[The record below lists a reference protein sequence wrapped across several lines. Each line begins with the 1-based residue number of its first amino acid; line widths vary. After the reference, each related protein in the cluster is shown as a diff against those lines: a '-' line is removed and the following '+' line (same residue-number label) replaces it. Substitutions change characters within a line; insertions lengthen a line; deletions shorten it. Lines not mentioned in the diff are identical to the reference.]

1 MVFETLET
9 ADIDMST
16 AHSVIEPIAN
26 QNFGNTFH
34 HHNGPNQHQHIHKN
48 TSQQCQSR
56 SYQIPSTSSIT
67 YPKEDC
73 IGFGLNNKVLRELL
87 MQHDGKLETCPL
99 RVPLFINK
107 QASIEQLPQN
117 NHRNGSRPKD
127 LNKNSDTSNR
137 DHPQAKIACHSPKSN
152 TFRS

>member
-9 ADIDMST
+9 ADIDIST

-26 QNFGNTFH
+26 RNFGNTFH
-34 HHNGPNQHQHIHKN
+34 HQNGPNQRQHIHKN

-87 MQHDGKLETCPL
+87 IQHDGKLETCPL
-99 RVPLFINK
+99 RVPLLINK

-117 NHRNGSRPKD
+117 NHKNGSQPKD
-127 LNKNSDTSNR
+127 FNKNTDKSITDPPR
-137 DHPQAKIACHSPKSN
+137 IQFLIIDPK
-152 TFRS
+152 